1 MPIPIHHLTQDQAP
15 LVFVAPGDN
24 LEDAVGKMIEHDF
37 SQLPVVE
44 NGRPYGKPASFV
56 TSSSVARAL
65 RIFRSPLH
73 CLRVRDA
80 VIPAPTVLSDD
91 DVFAKMDDL
100 LDAYAVLVLNPDGT
114 IAGIVTNYDTTQY
127 FRRRAEDVLLV
138 EDIETTLKDHIR
150 SAYGGDEGDPDGP
163 LSAAVNS
170 LSTPTDSIRE
180 ACRKSFRRFCG
191 IKSIAV
197 TEADASEFVERSFG
211 RPSAERTFEDLT
223 LFDYIELACR
233 SEAWERLGV
242 VFGVPKTAFRE
253 MLDDVRKT
261 RNKLMH
267 FRADVDAV
275 ERDRLRFCAEWFKNH
290 PPMMMEDAAA
300 DEPGGKTS
308 ADIPAP
314 PEIEDGLQYVEDAS
328 AGTEAGYTGSDIVDS
343 KYAPLARHLARLPRS
358 LDRVALTF
366 GEIEEI
372 IRAELPAAARDHRA
386 WWSNDTTAHVQSAQ
400 WLEVNWRV
408 VSINMTNERVVFA
421 RARDRERA
429 YIHFFSMV
437 QNRLRETDLPLA
449 SANPLGQNWIPIIY
463 YHGTGLTLVLSFAR
477 RRRFRLECYID
488 TGDGASNTEL
498 FRRLYAHQDSLEAV
512 VGSTLEWE
520 RLDNRRAC
528 RVALYTSG
536 SINEDPAD
544 LEKLVEW
551 VVENTPRMHRGLA
564 DLIPLV
570 SLEGGPITNTE

>member
-73 CLRVRDA
+73 HLRVRDA

-180 ACRKSFRRFCG
+180 TCRKSFRRFCG
-191 IKSIAV
+191 LKLIQV
-197 TEADASEFVERSFG
+197 TEADVSEFVERSVG
-211 RPSAERTFEDLT
+211 KTSAERKFEDLS
-223 LFDYIELACR
+223 LYEYIELACR
-233 SEAWERLGV
+233 SDAWERLGV
-242 VFGVPKTAFRE
+242 VFGVPVTAFRE

-290 PPMMMEDAAA
+290 PPVMMETAREESGTEA
-300 DEPGGKTS
+300 S
-308 ADIPAP
+308 ANIPVP
-314 PEIEDGLQYVEDAS
+314 SGMEDGLQYVEDAS

-358 LDRVALTF
+358 LERVALTF

-372 IRAELPAAARDHRA
+372 IDAELPAAARDHRA

-400 WLEVNWRV
+400 WLDVNWRV

-429 YIHFFSMV
+429 YIHFFSIV
-437 QNRLRETDLPLA
+437 QNRLRETNLPLA

-488 TGDGASNTEL
+488 TGDGTSNTEL
-498 FRRLYAHQDSLEAV
+498 FRQLHAHRDSLEAV
-512 VGSTLEWE
+512 IGSTLEWE
-520 RLDNRRAC
+520 QLDNRRAC

-536 SINEDPAD
+536 SINDDSVD

-551 VVENTPRMHRGLA
+551 VAENAPRMHRGLA
-564 DLIPLV
+564 ELIPL
-570 SLEGGPITNTE
+570 ITGVDDPFANPE